1 LSRTAKVLVIAIALA
16 VVVAASSFSLGLGLA
31 YGLDPVG
38 GLPQN
43 VMFSAKFDQVPF
55 LLGVGASFQEPIRIG
70 VTADWW
76 MATGNL
82 VSFINYYIGP
92 GVYAGIGNGN
102 FDIGL
107 RIPVGINAYPIPE
120 LELFLEI
127 APAIGFL
134 PTFPSV
140 GVQGAIGF
148 RFWF

>member
-1 LSRTAKVLVIAIALA
+1 MSKKAKVLVIAIALA
-16 VVVAASSFSLGLGLA
+16 VVVAASGFSLGLGLA

-43 VMFSAKFDQVPF
+43 VMFSAKFDEFPF
-55 LLGVGASFQEPIRIG
+55 LLGLGFSLVDPVRIG

-76 MATGNL
+76 LTAGNL
-82 VSFINYYIGP
+82 VGFVNYYIGP
-92 GVYAGIGNGN
+92 GVYAGLGGRN

-107 RIPVGINAYPIPE
+107 RIPVGLNAYPIPE
-120 LELFLEI
+120 LELFLEV
-127 APAIGFL
+127 APAIAFL
-134 PTFPSV
+134 PSFPNV